1 MNDKKK
7 ILKLFTS
14 SFYLSAFTFGGG
26 YVILSLMENMYVK
39 KYKWLTKEEM
49 LDMTAIAQSA
59 PGAVAV
65 NASITVGYKIAG
77 VLGAA
82 VSCIGTILPP
92 LILLSLISFFYDWF
106 IKNYYIAV
114 VLKGMQAG
122 VCALIFSVVY
132 DMIKEV
138 AGDFNPLIIA
148 ILLISFISI
157 FWFDISI
164 INVMLLVIL
173 IGVIYALYNERKNN
187 DVN

>member
-1 MNDKKK
+1 MNHKNK

-77 VLGAA
+77 VLGAT

-138 AGDFNPLIIA
+138 SDDFNPLIIA

-164 INVMLLVIL
+164 VTVMLFVIL
-173 IGVIYALYNERKNN
+173 IGVIYAMHNERKNN